1 MKSLGCA
8 LVSSP
13 FGGSRKG
20 ALYLHMP
27 LAFLKRTFIS
37 PLLEFI
43 HDSRAVGVMLI
54 ICTAVSLII
63 SNTVWGTA
71 YTSFWNSEVH
81 LAKALPHTIIHWI
94 NDGLMAIFFF
104 QVGMEIKRELMA
116 GELASFKKSVL
127 PVAGA
132 FGGML
137 VPALLF
143 LAFNSGTEFQ
153 NGWGIPMA
161 TDIAF
166 SLGVASLLGK
176 RVPLSLKIFLT
187 ALAIIDDLGAIVAIA
202 IFYTETIHTT
212 YLFTGLG
219 LTALLAVWNYL
230 KLPFGFW
237 NFLIGIFIW
246 YCFFNSGVHATIAG
260 VLFAFTIPIKKLDK
274 IEHSLHNYVN
284 FLIIPIFALANTAI
298 IIPGGFVENMGSN
311 LSLGIIAGLLIGKPL
326 GIAGFSFLLVKLK
339 AGSLAKD
346 IQWKHMIGL
355 GLLAAIGFTM
365 SIFISML
372 AFKSSFTQD
381 ESKMSVMAASFIAM
395 FLAYAWFKI
404 FTKGSSKKAV
414 A

>member
-1 MKSLGCA
+1 VKSNSPPWGE
-8 LVSSP
+8 LV
-13 FGGSRKG
+13 G

-27 LAFLKRTFIS
+27 LKFLKRSFLS

-43 HDSRAVGVMLI
+43 HDSRAVGIMLI
-54 ICTAVSLII
+54 ICTAVSLLI
-63 SNTVWGTA
+63 SNTGWGNSYA
-71 YTSFWNSEVH
+71 AFWNSETH
-81 LAKALPHTIIHWI
+81 LSHFVPHTVIHWI

-104 QVGMEIKRELMA
+104 QVGMEIKRELLC
-116 GELASFKKSVL
+116 GELASFKKSIL

-132 FGGML
+132 LGGML
-137 VPALLF
+137 VPALIF
-143 LAFNSGTEFQ
+143 FAFNKGTEFQ
-153 NGWGIPMA
+153 TGWGIPMA

-166 SLGVASLLGK
+166 SLGVASLLGR

-202 IFYTETIHTT
+202 VFYTETIQFG
-212 YLFTGLG
+212 YLFGGLG
-219 LTALLAVWNYL
+219 VIAFLAIWNYF

-237 NFLIGIFIW
+237 NFLLGLVTWF
-246 YCFFNSGVHATIAG
+246 CFFNSGVHATIAG
-260 VLFAFTIPIKKLDK
+260 VLFAFTIPIKKLDH

-284 FLIIPIFALANTAI
+284 FLIIPVFALANTAI
-298 IIPGGFVENMGSN
+298 IVPDGFVQNLGNN
-311 LSLGIIAGLLIGKPL
+311 LSIGIMAGLLIGKPL
-326 GIAGFSFLLVKLK
+326 GIVGLTFLLVKLK
-339 AGSLAKD
+339 AGSLAND

-381 ESKMSVMAASFIAM
+381 ESKMAVMVASFIAM
-395 FLAYAWFKI
+395 LLAYAWFKI
-404 FTKGSSKKAV
+404 FTKEKAGKAV

>member
-27 LAFLKRTFIS
+27 LTFLKRTFIS

-43 HDSRAVGVMLI
+43 HDSRAVGIMLI

-63 SNTVWGTA
+63 SNTAWGNSYTA
-71 YTSFWNSEVH
+71 FWNNEVDI
-81 LAKALPHTIIHWI
+81 ANSLPHSILHWI

-104 QVGMEIKRELMA
+104 QVGMEIKRELIT
-116 GELASFKKSVL
+116 GELASFKKSIL

-212 YLFTGLG
+212 YLLAGLG
-219 LTALLAVWNYL
+219 FIALLAVWNYL

-274 IEHSLHNYVN
+274 IEHGLHNYVN

-298 IIPGGFVENMGSN
+298 IIPGGFVQNMGSN
-311 LSLGIIAGLLIGKPL
+311 LSLGII
-326 GIAGFSFLLVKLK
+326 GFSFLLVKLK
-339 AGSLAKD
+339 AGSLGKD

-381 ESKMSVMAASFIAM
+381 ESKMSVMVASFIAM

>member
-1 MKSLGCA
+1 
-8 LVSSP
+8 
-13 FGGSRKG
+13 
-20 ALYLHMP
+20 MP
-27 LAFLKRTFIS
+27 LKFLKRSFLS

-43 HDSRAVGVMLI
+43 HDSRAVGIMLI
-54 ICTAVSLII
+54 ICTAVSLLI
-63 SNTVWGTA
+63 SNTGWGNSYA
-71 YTSFWNSEVH
+71 AFWNSETH
-81 LAKALPHTIIHWI
+81 LSHYVPHTVIHWI

-104 QVGMEIKRELMA
+104 QVGMEIKRELLC
-116 GELASFKKSVL
+116 GELASFKKSIL

-132 FGGML
+132 LGGML
-137 VPALLF
+137 VPALIF
-143 LAFNSGTEFQ
+143 FAFNKGTEFQ

-176 RVPLSLKIFLT
+176 RVPLSSKIFLT

-202 IFYTETIHTT
+202 VFYTETIQLS
-212 YLFTGLG
+212 YLFGGLG
-219 LTALLAVWNYL
+219 VVAFLAIWNYF

-237 NFLIGIFIW
+237 NFLLGLVTWF
-246 YCFFNSGVHATIAG
+246 CFFNSGVHATIAG
-260 VLFAFTIPIKKLDK
+260 VLFAFTIPIKKLDP

-284 FLIIPIFALANTAI
+284 FLIIPVFALANTAI
-298 IIPGGFVENMGSN
+298 IVPDGFVQNLGNN
-311 LSLGIIAGLLIGKPL
+311 LSIGIMAGLLIGKPL
-326 GIAGFSFLLVKLK
+326 GIVGLTFLLVKLK

-381 ESKMSVMAASFIAM
+381 ESKMAVMVASLIAM
-395 FLAYAWFKI
+395 LLAYAWFKI
-404 FTKGSSKKAV
+404 FTKEKKGKAV